1 MKGTRKRKT
10 AKRGTKLRSLG
21 NSKLVA
27 GSRAGRRP
35 SRLRSL
41 GDATKVVTRSSRRGT
56 ARRSPV

>member
-21 NSKLVA
+21 NSKVVA
-27 GSRAGRRP
+27 GSQDGRRT

-41 GDATKVVTRSSRRGT
+41 GDATKVVAPSSRGT
-56 ARRSPV
+56 ASRGPM